1 MDEGEKY
8 LNPTNESSLNSQQT
22 IVVLG
27 AGPAGLACAHQ
38 LLVERPELKVVV
50 LDRARVPGG
59 AGASFSWKGHTLD
72 YGPHAFH
79 TRGDSPERLVRSL
92 FEDSPEELVTGTK
105 RVRVFLT
112 GRFFKYPLRIRE
124 ALLKFNPFLTVKIML
139 EFLMTTII
147 HQIVSI
153 PVESFEDW
161 GRKRFGSTLYR
172 LSFGNYTKKVWKTDP
187 NRISKR
193 FASEKIQGFSFINLI
208 KKLLRFGGQVTEPY
222 YQTWIYPKKGSGVM
236 FIKLA
241 DRIRQLGG
249 EIVLQAQVNEAQVD
263 DHKINNIKYRVDNE
277 DYLIKADLV
286 VNTLSLPVFIGLL
299 GERAPFSVRQHASKL
314 RYISL
319 VLVYVEFAAE
329 KIGKDNWFYLLD
341 DEFLS
346 NRVTEQKNIS
356 SFTMEPGKT
365 VLSFELTCRDDD
377 DFWKKSDEDI
387 FDIVRNDCRKIP
399 LLAEHIDAITD
410 YTVRR
415 APKVY
420 ECYHKNF
427 DAHAESVL
435 GYVQK
440 EVHNAVTIGRRG
452 LFLQGDMHQS
462 VEMGINM
469 GSLLI
474 KSIKKDAQVSD
485 FVKLKRNYYAHYVK
499 YIDDI

>member
-1 MDEGEKY
+1 M
-8 LNPTNESSLNSQQT
+8 NPIHKSLANSQPT
-22 IVVLG
+22 VVVLG

-38 LLVERPELKVVV
+38 LLVEKPELKVVV
-50 LDRARVPGG
+50 LDRATVPGG

-79 TRGDSPERLVRSL
+79 TRGDAPERLVRSL
-92 FEDSPEELVTGTK
+92 FKDSPEELITGTK

-112 GRFFKYPLRIRE
+112 KRFFKYPLRVKE
-124 ALLKFNPFLTVKIML
+124 ALLKFNPFLTLKIL
-139 EFLMTTII
+139 FEFLMTTII

-222 YQTWIYPKKGSGVM
+222 YQTRIYPKKGSGVM

-249 EIVLQAQVNEAQVD
+249 EIVLQAQVTHAQVD
-263 DHKINNIKYRVDNE
+263 NHKISNIKYRVDNE
-277 DYLIKADLV
+277 DRVIEADLV

-319 VLVYVEFAAE
+319 VLVYVEFAKE
-329 KIGKDNWFYLLD
+329 RIGEDNWFYLLD

-365 VLSFELTCRDDD
+365 VLSFELTCHGDDE
-377 DFWKKSDEDI
+377 FWTKSDEDI
-387 FDIVRNDCRKIP
+387 FGVVLADCRKIP
-399 LLAEHIDAITD
+399 LLAQHIDAITD

-420 ECYHKNF
+420 ECYYKNF

-440 EVHNAVTIGRRG
+440 DVQNAVTIGRRG

-474 KSIKKDAQVSD
+474 KSMEEDALLSD
-485 FVKLKRNYYAHYVK
+485 FSKLKSDFYSRYVK
-499 YIDDI
+499 YVDDI